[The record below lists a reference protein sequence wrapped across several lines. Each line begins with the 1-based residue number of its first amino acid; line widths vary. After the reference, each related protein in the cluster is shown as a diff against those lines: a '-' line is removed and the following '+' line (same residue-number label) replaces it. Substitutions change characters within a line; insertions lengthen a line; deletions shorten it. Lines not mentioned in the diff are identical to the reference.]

1 MEVGTCLISLPCRWY
16 SAIIWPQDWFPWRP
30 LGGTLRAP
38 RGWNS
43 DRPRARFGGHCKT
56 IQSANVSNQRRSL
69 DNIIQHQFHQGLP
82 MVTWF
87 IKFDSPQASTVHMQR
102 NAGIVGISRSTPG
115 RKTAEL
121 PGHGQ
126 NHPKRYSVC
135 AWWNSEAHH
144 SYHSMARGDVGP
156 TLLHFGRSSVTHH
169 GKKSSKLQDGA
180 RGPSKICCGGK
191 CSLPCWW
198 KLMGILNLILQEVMS
213 VVCVGQSGHGTPKS
227 SNIGHF

>member
-43 DRPRARFGGHCKT
+43 DRPRRVSVATARQY
-56 IQSANVSNQRRSL
+56 IPSANVSNQRRSL

-115 RKTAEL
+115 
-121 PGHGQ
+121 PQ
-126 NHPKRYSVC
+126 NCGASGG
-135 AWWNSEAHH
+135 
-144 SYHSMARGDVGP
+144 MARIIQSD
-156 TLLHFGRSSVTHH
+156 TQS
-169 GKKSSKLQDGA
+169 A
-180 RGPSKICCGGK
+180 RGETQKRIIHI
-191 CSLPCWW
+191 
-198 KLMGILNLILQEVMS
+198 ILWQGV
-213 VVCVGQSGHGTPKS
+213 T
-227 SNIGHF
+227 